1 MATGRSFHQV
11 WDGNDLIRGNYNECV
26 TDRHK
31 LRPLVGGEDGRDLG
45 DAIERT
51 DELEV

>member
-11 WDGNDLIRGNYNECV
+11 WDGTDLIRGNYNECV